1 MLARHTLKILLG
13 FEAACSNSSVVCAGI
28 EVVADGDAP
37 GASADF
43 QAGASFDV
51 SRDTPRKPR
60 NNPER
65 AATSQPHSFLHA
77 VGYLQSYRR

>member
-1 MLARHTLKILLG
+1 MLARNTLKILLG

-43 QAGASFDV
+43 QAGASFDFT
-51 SRDTPRKPR
+51 RDTP
-60 NNPER
+60 
-65 AATSQPHSFLHA
+65 
-77 VGYLQSYRR
+77 